1 MGAKDPPPIGLEE
14 KDWVRWTWR
23 GDESFMER
31 KEETWGG
38 EFPPPNYLAGVV
50 ERMASDLHD
59 DTTECLGGL
68 ALATLVGHFSVLR

>member
-1 MGAKDPPPIGLEE
+1 MKRQRMGRDGCQRPPPPIGLEE

-38 EFPPPNYLAGVV
+38 RSFPHPI
-50 ERMASDLHD
+50 
-59 DTTECLGGL
+59 T
-68 ALATLVGHFSVLR
+68 